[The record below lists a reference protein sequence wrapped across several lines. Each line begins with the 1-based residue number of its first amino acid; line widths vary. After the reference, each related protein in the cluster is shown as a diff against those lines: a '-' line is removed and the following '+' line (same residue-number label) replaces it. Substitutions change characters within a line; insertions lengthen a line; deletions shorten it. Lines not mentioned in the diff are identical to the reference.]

1 MLCHSISRMI
11 ESHTSTPVRFTLR
24 AALIPCTIVV
34 AALMTSAL
42 IACEEEDE
50 EPTPAPVQSDQR
62 PFDQPPAGGSKSALG
77 KARDAAVS
85 VRDRM
90 QERDAEIG
98 KMADDVFKTSPP
110 SETPTETP
118 E

>member
-1 MLCHSISRMI
+1 MSNR
-11 ESHTSTPVRFTLR
+11 HTFTPSSFTLR
-24 AALIPCTIVV
+24 AALIPCALVV
-34 AALMTSAL
+34 GTLLTSAL
-42 IACEEEDE
+42 VACEEEDE
-50 EPTPAPVQSDQR
+50 EPTPAPAQSDQR

-77 KARDAAVS
+77 KARDAAVN

-110 SETPTETP
+110 SEAPTETP

>member
-1 MLCHSISRMI
+1 MAGVLM
-11 ESHTSTPVRFTLR
+11 
-24 AALIPCTIVV
+24 AGAL
-34 AALMTSAL
+34 S
-42 IACEEEDE
+42 ACEEEDE
-50 EPTPAPVQSDQR
+50 EPTPVPAQSDQR

-110 SETPTETP
+110 SDMPSDTPPETP

>member
-1 MLCHSISRMI
+1 MRSMKIA
-11 ESHTSTPVRFTLR
+11 SHAAHAATAAIFT
-24 AALIPCTIVV
+24 ACALSMSVCIG
-34 AALMTSAL
+34 
-42 IACEEEDE
+42 CEEEDE
-50 EPTPAPVQSDQR
+50 EPTPAPAQSEQR
-62 PFDQPPAGGSKSALG
+62 PFDQPPAGGSKSAYG

-110 SETPTETP
+110 SETPQETP